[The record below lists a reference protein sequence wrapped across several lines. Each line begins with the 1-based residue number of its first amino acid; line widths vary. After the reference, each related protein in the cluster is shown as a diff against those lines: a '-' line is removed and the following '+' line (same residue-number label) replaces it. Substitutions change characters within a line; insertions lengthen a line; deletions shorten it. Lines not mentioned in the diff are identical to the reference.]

1 MVTPSRLSTY
11 VDARSGKVLR
21 REERVVNVDGTGNSL
36 YSGTVPL
43 QVTQSGSTYQLKD
56 GTRRKASAFLE
67 RSFADIAT
75 DQAVTANLLKTCV
88 G

>member
-1 MVTPSRLSTY
+1 LSQI
-11 VDARSGKVLR
+11 
-21 REERVVNVDGTGNSL
+21 
-36 YSGTVPL
+36 P
-43 QVTQSGSTYQLKD
+43 QLKE
-56 GTRRKASAFLE
+56 GTRRKAASFLE